1 MLNFDNTVN
10 YAPTFKKINESIESI
25 NTLLTSL
32 LLDTYTNQT
41 FIYSD
46 INVIRV
52 NTSQNYDSIQSLS
65 GGLPLKLDSSVSTNF
80 FMKTN
85 SLQLAS
91 TSTLSDKM
99 NVSDFDSV
107 SGNYFMKSNSTIFAS
122 TSELSSKFN
131 VSDSSQF
138 ALNSS
143 VSEKIENKLDK
154 TDFSIYSLD
163 FASTSDLA
171 SKLDA
176 SESTYFLPSS
186 DFTIPTF
193 SAEYLSGLSNFI
205 EITMDDFGHKT
216 TSMTFTNLMYN
227 MIPTSFSGSVLEIN
241 NQPLLYNLSLTG
253 RFSGTN
259 NTIRNFSISS
269 GSLSISN
276 DFLQGTFNNNTI
288 DAVNCTLNGIFSGN
302 SFPNRNNYSIQI
314 SGDLYSNSIDCLN
327 KLDLYISSRDY
338 WNYGSNTFNSIS
350 SMNLMFPKVDY
361 NFHRN
366 TMKNIVSFNAYNGNI
381 ASCSFSNVYNNT
393 LVGPNNIRLNT
404 FSSGYN
410 LFVSCPNIYNNSLS
424 SISNL
429 EMKASNSY
437 YNTFDLNSI
446 YNARTININSFKL
459 KSNTFI
465 YGNHVSLNNV
475 VLSKNSIQNIGALS
489 IKLPDSNIHELQFS
503 PVVDNTFSNVSK
515 LVFDIESFSKINTD
529 GSNSFNATY
538 AEFNIGSHVEKFNIG
553 AFIGISQDKCSLGGL
568 NINIPKTAKNYS
580 LTKEFINQLVWFTGN
595 QSSNNYSNWSRY
607 HLISFNSTNRWI
619 NSGFNTTLSSYC
631 DAGLLAEHSGT
642 TEYDV
647 QGSVSSTVAPVEQL
661 NYRYLQPKFSPNYD
675 SVKHYMIVYSNS
687 FRDYYEMDPHA
698 LEAGHNNNACENIM
712 LIKDYSFYS
721 TLPNS
726 YGSYTFIQWPST
738 RMTLNKEC
746 FSNNTLL
753 NTISNLTSRLQ
764 QGAYT
769 DFEFSI
775 GGTGQTYNY
784 LSYRVSSSQ
793 LSVLFNTSSSSQLF
807 AGFSTSGTFD
817 TLTYI
822 ETLKR

>member
-85 SLQLAS
+85 SVQFAS
-91 TSTLSDKM
+91 QSTMSDKM

-122 TSELSSKFN
+122 SSTLSNKFN

-143 VSEKIENKLDK
+143 VSAQLDNKLDK

-193 SAEYLSGLSNFI
+193 SAEYLSNLSNFI
-205 EITMDDFGHKT
+205 ETTMDDFGRKT
-216 TSMTFTNLMYN
+216 SSMTFTNLMYN

-269 GSLSISN
+269 GRLSITGNS
-276 DFLQGTFNNNTI
+276 LQGTFINNNMT
-288 DAVNCTLNGIFSGN
+288 VNDCSLNGVFKSNVISASYSALSLSGQLSSN
-302 SFPNRNNYSIQI
+302 KIHWVNR
-314 SGDLYSNSIDCLN
+314 
-327 KLDLYISSRDY
+327 LDLYMKNDS
-338 WNYGSNTFNSIS
+338 NGSNTFSEINCMNVNFQKINDSFINNTLS
-350 SMNLMFPKVDY
+350 SMAY
-361 NFHRN
+361 
-366 TMKNIVSFNAYNGNI
+366 FNATNGSF
-381 ASCSFSNVYNNT
+381 ASCSFEYLRNCELSNAFSTINHD
-393 LVGPNNIRLNT
+393 T
-404 FSSGYN
+404 FSSITNLCISCNEICTNTFTKCLKMSLNGNGTYN
-410 LFVSCPNIYNNSLS
+410 NFNNNSLS
-424 SISNL
+424 SGIELSLYNFDLQSNTFTDL
-429 EMKASNSY
+429 TNVLITNARLTSNSFNY
-437 YNTFDLNSI
+437 VNSLTIKLPLSSI
-446 YNARTININSFKL
+446 YNSPVAH
-459 KSNTFI
+459 NTF
-465 YGNHVSLNNV
+465 NNMR
-475 VLSKNSIQNIGALS
+475 
-489 IKLPDSNIHELQFS
+489 
-503 PVVDNTFSNVSK
+503 K
-515 LVFDIESFSKINTD
+515 LVFDIDYYTKTYTND
-529 GSNSFNATY
+529 ANSIVCNY
-538 AEFNIGSHVEKFNIG
+538 VEFNIGPNVETFNMG
-553 AFIGISQDKCSLGGL
+553 SFIGLHSNQCFIGGL
-568 NINIPKTAKNYS
+568 NINIPENAKNYT
-580 LTKEFINQLVWFTGN
+580 LTREFIKQLVF
-595 QSSNNYSNWSRY
+595 SNTTNWSRN

-631 DAGLLAEHSGT
+631 DIGLLAEHSGT

-698 LEAGHNNNACENIM
+698 LEAGHNNNACENIL
-712 LIKDYSFYS
+712 LIRDFSFYS

-769 DFEFSI
+769 DFEYSI
-775 GGTGQTYNY
+775 GGTGNTYNY

-817 TLTYI
+817 TLTYVEI
-822 ETLKR
+822 LKR